1 MRAYKVVD
9 AFSSKPFLGN
19 PVAVVF
25 DAEGLATAEMQ
36 AIARWTNLSE
46 TTFLLPPTSSEA
58 DYRLRIFTPRSELP
72 FAGHPTL
79 GSAHA
84 VLEAGRVM
92 LRAGRLVQEC
102 GVGLVRIAVEGDGA
116 ERRLT
121 LALPPAKVT
130 ALSAADVDELEAV
143 IGHRIVREVAP
154 AIVDVGAVWVV
165 AQLADADSVLALT
178 PDFRRSATFEKRLG
192 VTGLSLFGRHADGE
206 AAIEVRSLHRHAASR
221 RTRYA
226 AVETAPSPCSIATA
240 VSSRPGRATR
250 RRRGAAS
257 GAMAASPWR
266 SKRTA
271 RSALAALALRAWMA
285 GLPIKPQVDGRS
297 CRASAA
303 VCMSRR

>member
-19 PVAVVF
+19 PVAVVL

-92 LRAGRLVQEC
+92 PRGGRLVQEC

-143 IGHRIVREVAP
+143 IGIGSFAR
-154 AIVDVGAVWVV
+154 WL
-165 AQLADADSVLALT
+165 Q
-178 PDFRRSATFEKRLG
+178 RSWMSG
-192 VTGLSLFGRHADGE
+192 
-206 AAIEVRSLHRHAASR
+206 
-221 RTRYA
+221 
-226 AVETAPSPCSIATA
+226 PSG
-240 VSSRPGRATR
+240 SSRNLPTR
-250 RRRGAAS
+250 
-257 GAMAASPWR
+257 
-266 SKRTA
+266 T
-271 RSALAALALRAWMA
+271 
-285 GLPIKPQVDGRS
+285 
-297 CRASAA
+297 
-303 VCMSRR
+303 VCSR

>member
-19 PVAVVF
+19 PVAVVL

-58 DYRLRIFTPRSELP
+58 DYRLRIFTPCSELP

-92 LRAGRLVQEC
+92 PRGGRLVQEC

-130 ALSAADVDELEAV
+130 ALSVADVDELEAV

-165 AQLADADSVLALT
+165 AQLADADRVLALT
-178 PDFRRSATFEKRLG
+178 PDFRRSAAFEKRLG
-192 VTGLSLFGRHADGE
+192 VTGLSLFGRQAGGE
-206 AAIEVRSLHRHAASR
+206 AAIEVRSF
-221 RTRYA
+221 
-226 AVETAPSPCSIATA
+226 APSCGVDEDPVCGSGNGAIAVFHRDRGLLKAGTSYTA
-240 VSSRPGRATR
+240 AQGRCVGR
-250 RRRGAAS
+250 DGRI
-257 GAMAASPWR
+257 
-266 SKRTA
+266 
-271 RSALAALALRAWMA
+271 ALAIEANSEISVGGACVTC
-285 GLPIKPQVDGRS
+285 VDGEI
-297 CRASAA
+297 AG
-303 VCMSRR
+303 

>member
-19 PVAVVF
+19 PVAVVL

-178 PDFRRSATFEKRLG
+178 PDFRRSAP
-192 VTGLSLFGRHADGE
+192 S
-206 AAIEVRSLHRHAASR
+206 RSGW
-221 RTRYA
+221 
-226 AVETAPSPCSIATA
+226 V
-240 VSSRPGRATR
+240 
-250 RRRGAAS
+250 
-257 GAMAASPWR
+257 
-266 SKRTA
+266 
-271 RSALAALALRAWMA
+271 
-285 GLPIKPQVDGRS
+285 
-297 CRASAA
+297 
-303 VCMSRR
+303 